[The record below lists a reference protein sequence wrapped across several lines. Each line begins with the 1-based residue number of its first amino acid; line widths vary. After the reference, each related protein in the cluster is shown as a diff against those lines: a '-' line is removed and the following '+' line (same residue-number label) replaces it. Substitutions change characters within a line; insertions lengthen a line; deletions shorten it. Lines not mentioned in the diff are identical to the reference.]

1 MATKTAPN
9 TADFN
14 FNEKRKWQIALRR
27 YVLEKNKSSQ
37 YAPYFGLPID
47 MFRKWIELQ
56 FDESL
61 SWDNFSTAWQFDHI
75 VPVALF
81 DLREEEELKLCWSFI
96 NIRVENILHTKTKG
110 SRVDMY
116 ETKRYFEKL
125 HQKTLFP
132 LCLVMIDKLIK
143 LDVLELTASKQQQ
156 NFLLENKTYLQ
167 TVSTF
172 GIYEFTQL
180 NQGEKLEDVVE
191 QKNQLKQFDNLGL

>member
-1 MATKTAPN
+1 MATKTEPN

-47 MFRKWIELQ
+47 MFRNWIELQ
-56 FDESL
+56 FDEGL
-61 SWDNFSTAWQFDHI
+61 SWDNFSSAWQFDHI

-110 SRVDMY
+110 NRPDSY

-132 LCLVMIDKLIK
+132 LCLLMIDKLNK
-143 LDVLELTASKQQQ
+143 LDVLELTASQKQQ
-156 NFLLENKTYLQ
+156 NFFLENKAYLE

-172 GIYEFTQL
+172 GAFEFTQL
-180 NQGEKLEDVVE
+180 NQGDKIEDVLK
-191 QKNQLKQFDNLGL
+191 QKNQLKQFDNLL

>member
-9 TADFN
+9 TAGFN

-56 FDESL
+56 FDEGL

-110 SRVDMY
+110 NRVDMY

-125 HQKTLFP
+125 HQKTDFP
-132 LCLVMIDKLIK
+132 LCLLMIDKLNK
-143 LDVLELTASKQQQ
+143 LDVLELTASQQQQ
-156 NFLLENKTYLQ
+156 NFLLENKTYVE

-172 GIYEFTQL
+172 GTYEFTQL

>member
-47 MFRKWIELQ
+47 MFRNWIELQ

-61 SWDNFSTAWQFDHI
+61 NWDNFSTAWQFDHI
-75 VPVALF
+75 VPIALF
-81 DLREEEELKLCWSFI
+81 DLKEEEELKLCWSFI
-96 NIRVENILHTKTKG
+96 NIRVENILHNKTKG
-110 SRVDMY
+110 NRADMH
-116 ETKRYFEKL
+116 EIKRYFEKL
-125 HQKTLFP
+125 HQKTHFP
-132 LCLVMIDKLIK
+132 LCLLMIDKLNK
-143 LDVLELTASKQQQ
+143 LNVLELTASQKQQI
-156 NFLLENKTYLQ
+156 FLLENKTYLE

-172 GIYEFTQL
+172 GTYEFTQL
-180 NQGEKLEDVVE
+180 NQGDKIEDVLE
-191 QKNQLKQFDNLGL
+191 QKNQLKQFDNLL